1 MITLNLTDR
10 EAATLYMRFDMLT
23 NGKGKN
29 KVLDTVF
36 EKLHQSIL
44 ARQSQGYAKEE
55 VKFNILTELQL
66 FTPK

>member
-1 MITLNLTDR
+1 
-10 EAATLYMRFDMLT
+10 MRFDMLT